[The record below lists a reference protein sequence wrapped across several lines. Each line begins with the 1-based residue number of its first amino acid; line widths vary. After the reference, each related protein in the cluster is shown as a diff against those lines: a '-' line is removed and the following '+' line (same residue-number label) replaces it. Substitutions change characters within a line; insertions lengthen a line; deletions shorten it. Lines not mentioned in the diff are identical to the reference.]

1 MKRELKPKMLYF
13 GTPVVLVSSL
23 NSDGSTNIAPMSSA
37 WWVGHTAL
45 LGLSVNSQT
54 VRNLQQRPRLVL
66 NLADASM
73 VDAVD
78 RLAMLTARPDVPEYN
93 RARGYTYQPDKYR
106 AARLTPVLL
115 DSESPAGVAE
125 SLIQMEGRVQA
136 IHNIDED
143 DSGLRALEVKVLR
156 THVDD
161 SLLMTG
167 HPSYIDPL
175 RWHPLIMKFTEYF
188 TGGKLTRPSSLAKGW
203 DMPPLQT
210 GSAALTGAATPATRP
225 ADVPAFRDRGALA
238 DLAST
243 LTDQPGTPGSPA
255 APARC

>member
-1 MKRELKPKMLYF
+1 VKRELNPKMLYF

-37 WWVGHTAL
+37 WWVGHTAM

-54 VRNLQQRPRLVL
+54 VRNLEQRSRLVL
-66 NLADASM
+66 NLADVSM

-78 RLAMLTARPDVPEYN
+78 RLALLTGRTDIPEYK

-106 AARLTPVLL
+106 AAGLTPVLL
-115 DSESPAGVAE
+115 GPESPAAVAE

-136 IHNIDED
+136 IHDIDGD
-143 DSGLRALEVKVLR
+143 GSGLRALEVKVLR

-161 SLLMTG
+161 SLLMTN

-175 RWHPLIMKFTEYF
+175 RWQPLIMKFTEYF
-188 TGGKLTRPSSLAKGW
+188 SGGELTRPSSLAKGW
-203 DMPPLQT
+203 GMPPLHT
-210 GSAALTGAATPATRP
+210 GAAALPGAATPA
-225 ADVPAFRDRGALA
+225 
-238 DLAST
+238 
-243 LTDQPGTPGSPA
+243 Q
-255 APARC
+255 